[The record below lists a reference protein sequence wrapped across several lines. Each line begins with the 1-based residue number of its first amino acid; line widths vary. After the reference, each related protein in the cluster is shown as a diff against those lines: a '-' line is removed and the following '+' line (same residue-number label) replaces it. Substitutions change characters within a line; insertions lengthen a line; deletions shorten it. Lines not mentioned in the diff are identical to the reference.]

1 MKFDLLNINRTRERY
16 LFTLVLYGSLVYWL
30 VSSIIHYNT
39 EANPWLLIADLV
51 AIGLTAIMLVSVY
64 RNHEVGLVK
73 KLYCLLWLPI
83 FVINWKYQGGMV
95 GSASYAYFTILVI
108 YLGLLEKAT
117 RMYMVLLFCLI
128 NLVLTLDR
136 ESEIL
141 LAIEPMTSSSQSL
154 AVKYWLHSVIVAL
167 VVVLV
172 KVQFD
177 KERADIETEN
187 RRLDAVNMQLAVK
200 NEALTN
206 QQQQIRSLQNNLE
219 ELVLER
225 TLELENKNKELE
237 AYAYDNA
244 HLVRRPLSNILS
256 LIDLL
261 NEESDRQKS
270 TKNQLRAIRKN
281 AKDLDEVVQKINM
294 ILH

>member
-1 MKFDLLNINRTRERY
+1 MNLDLISITRSRERY
-16 LFTLVLYGSLVYWL
+16 FFSIVLYASMVYWIVNCMIHLIGESKEFLLFTDFLAL
-30 VSSIIHYNT
+30 
-39 EANPWLLIADLV
+39 
-51 AIGLTAIMLVSVY
+51 GLTTIIVTAVHKNYAVANL
-64 RNHEVGLVK
+64 K
-73 KLYCLLWLPI
+73 KAYCLLWLPI
-83 FVINWKYQGGMV
+83 FIVNWKYQGGII

-108 YLGLLEKAT
+108 HLGLLEKGA
-117 RMYMVLLFCLI
+117 RLYIVLLFCLI

-136 ESEIL
+136 DSEIL
-141 LAIEPMTSSSQSL
+141 LTIEPVAISSQTL
-154 AVKYWLHSVIVAL
+154 ALRYLMHSIIVAL
-167 VVVLV
+167 VVVFI

-187 RRLDAVNMQLAVK
+187 KRLDAVNMQLAVK

-225 TLELENKNKELE
+225 TLELENKNRELE

-270 TKNQLRAIRKN
+270 TRNQLKAIRKN
-281 AKDLDEVVQKINM
+281 AKNLDEVVQKINM